1 MPAKK
6 ATSKST
12 AKAATKQSSKAA
24 AKKTAASKPA
34 KPAASRPAKPA
45 TLTLKPLRPAASQAP
60 IAVPSR
66 HAAFAAGTSVW
77 ADAKR
82 VVRIA
87 RDGAATPLPIKPPK
101 GAEIADVTLSD
112 DGARLGV
119 LLTKPGEN
127 AQLLILE
134 PDGTTTTHE
143 STVAIGFASNGDL
156 HLARPKEIV
165 HAPRDG
171 ATQSP
176 ARPTGGYITKQVRS
190 DGAACFGEYGQLR
203 VLLADGT
210 SITFKTGEGPVE
222 SARMHPTLPLIAG
235 QWREEGKLRVFDWT
249 DGRLLLEHA
258 APWCRGVLSFAF
270 SPDGEHLAAIGP
282 GAHVFALTTGTP
294 TLSLPGGRDM
304 TGGFIDDDTLQISA
318 GVLSNHPLA
327 APASQTDLIF
337 SLSLSPDGQRIAL
350 ERGGRVELWSITG
363 DKLAD
368 LDLTGVDRLAFLD
381 DTLLAATTSSA
392 TFILDTAGTVR
403 HRITHDTTAELAV
416 GNTSLTLF
424 TTTLQHVDLTS
435 GTTTPLSPDLHDL
448 TALART
454 GDRITACRAGATILV
469 LDATTGATTHE
480 MPLPTDAAPP
490 TSTHL
495 VGDWLLAATD
505 SQLFGARLDQPQPR
519 ARLLHRDLAGPV
531 VSSPD
536 ARRLL
541 VLRTNEA
548 HILDESLTPLARF
561 TADDITAAAFDAHAT
576 RLVLTRHGQLEHLEF
591 P

>member
-6 ATSKST
+6 ATRERS
-12 AKAATKQSSKAA
+12 AKAATKQSGSNAA
-24 AKKTAASKPA
+24 AIKPA
-34 KPAASRPAKPA
+34 TPA
-45 TLTLKPLRPAASQAP
+45 TLTPKPLRPAASQAP

-82 VVRIA
+82 VVRIT
-87 RDGAATPLPIKPPK
+87 RDGTATPLPIKPSR

-112 DGARLGV
+112 DGTRLGV
-119 LLTKPGEN
+119 LMTKPGES
-127 AQLLILE
+127 AKLLVLE
-134 PDGTTTTHE
+134 PDDTTTTHE
-143 STVAIGFASNGDL
+143 STVAIGFATDGDL
-156 HLARPKEIV
+156 HLAHPKEIV
-165 HAPRDG
+165 HVPRDG
-171 ATQSP
+171 ATQAP
-176 ARPTGGYITKQVRS
+176 TRPTGGYITKQVRS

-210 SITFKTGEGPVE
+210 SIILKIGEGPVD
-222 SARMHPTLPLIAG
+222 SARMHPTLPRIAG

-249 DGRLLLEHA
+249 DSRLLLEHA
-258 APWCRGVLSFAF
+258 ALWCRGVVRFAF
-270 SPDGEHLAAIGP
+270 SPDGKHLAAIGP

-294 TLSLPGGRDM
+294 VLSLPGGRDM
-304 TGGFIDDDTLQISA
+304 TGGFADDDALQIGA
-318 GVLSNHPLA
+318 GILSSHPLA
-327 APASQTDLIF
+327 APASQTDLVF

-350 ERGGRVELWSITG
+350 ERGGRAELWSITG

-381 DTLLAATTSSA
+381 DTLLAATTPSA
-392 TFILDTAGTVR
+392 TFVLDTSSGTIR
-403 HRITHDTTAELAV
+403 HRIPHDTTAELAV
-416 GNTSLTLF
+416 ANASLTLF
-424 TTTLQHVDLTS
+424 ATTLQHVDLTS

-454 GDRITACRAGATILV
+454 GDRITACRAGTTILA
-469 LDATTGATTHE
+469 LDATTGAITHE
-480 MPLPTDAAPP
+480 MTLPADAAPP

-505 SQLFGARLDQPQPR
+505 SQLLGARRDQPQPR
-519 ARLLHRDLAGPV
+519 ARVLHRDLAGPV
-531 VSSPD
+531 ASSPD

-541 VLRTNEA
+541 ILRTNEA
-548 HILDESLTPLARF
+548 QLFDESLTPLAKF
-561 TADDITAAAFDAHAT
+561 TADDVTAAAFDAHAT
-576 RLVLTRHGQLEHLEF
+576 RLVLTRHGQLEHLDV